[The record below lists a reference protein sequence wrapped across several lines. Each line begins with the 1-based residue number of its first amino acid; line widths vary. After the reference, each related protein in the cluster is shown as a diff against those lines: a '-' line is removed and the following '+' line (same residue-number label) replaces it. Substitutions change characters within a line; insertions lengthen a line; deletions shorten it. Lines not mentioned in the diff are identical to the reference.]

1 MWIGCGFCSVEKS
14 VRRDGDWAFVF
25 GVLGLGTARR
35 DGEGEM
41 CGGRRWWS
49 HQRWWDCWE
58 FVEFWNVGK
67 SEGNGYGLWGRGSE
81 KGRSWF
87 LSYALCLAKP
97 GPNCGE
103 L

>member
-1 MWIGCGFCSVEKS
+1 VEKS

-25 GVLGLGTARR
+25 GVLRFEIVGG
-35 DGEGEM
+35 GEGW
-41 CGGRRWWS
+41 GGGI
-49 HQRWWDCWE
+49 
-58 FVEFWNVGK
+58 VGILWNVWE

-87 LSYALCLAKP
+87 WNYPLCLAKL

-103 L
+103 M